1 MRNVHNKPRKRRIS
15 VNVKDAL
22 AIVGIGGAALTG
34 VGAILCT
41 ILLPLI
47 LCTFFFL
54 PYIVES
60 WFPVISDKPLP
71 YIAWYIYLMLVM
83 VLGFISRS
91 VFGLL
96 LFGSFV
102 TWLCSVTGVI

>member
-1 MRNVHNKPRKRRIS
+1 MRNNKPRRNRTNIR
-15 VNVKDAL
+15 DIL

-34 VGAILCT
+34 AAAIVVT
-41 ILLPLI
+41 ILLPAI

-71 YIAWYIYLMLVM
+71 HIAWYIYLMLVV
-83 VLGFISRS
+83 VLGYVSRS

-96 LFGSFV
+96 LVGTLV
-102 TWLCSVTGVI
+102 TWLCAATGVI